1 MPRLPSGSPLAP
13 RPSESPIWAQEYN
26 SLRVVVRF
34 YLHSRV
40 MARRVPL
47 DVRRRVRRLLAPTAC
62 PDGEEIRWA
71 QGILRSWA
79 ELKGFPPEMLGP
91 QPGGAHA

>member
-1 MPRLPSGSPLAP
+1 MPRLPSGFPLGP

-40 MARRVPL
+40 MGRRVPL
-47 DVRRRVRRLLAPTAC
+47 DVRRRVRRLLAPGAC
-62 PDGEEIRWA
+62 PSRQEIQWA
-71 QGILRSWA
+71 QNSLRCWA
-79 ELKGFPPEMLGP
+79 EMKGFPPEMLGP